1 MVEWPP
7 TQNNER
13 LLSPKTMTMKHERK
27 EQHIKQLAFS
37 IARGASAYVT
47 DDFTI
52 DCPTPQRTGTNTQQ
66 MAYADMKARELM
78 NDYVKS
84 QS

>member
-1 MVEWPP
+1 
-7 TQNNER
+7 
-13 LLSPKTMTMKHERK
+13 MTHERK

-37 IARGASAYVT
+37 IEQGASAYVT

-52 DCPTPQRTGTNTQQ
+52 DCPTPQRSGTYTQQ
-66 MAYADMKARELM
+66 RAYADMKARELM

-84 QS
+84 Q